1 MSSTSAPAGAYFY
14 AAAPTTIGNIIA
26 GEGPAY
32 NFVTVPVRSGA
43 YFLSS
48 IGAAKQN
55 IPMAYTSS
63 MGLSTLTATGS
74 GDGTSGWGA

>member
-14 AAAPTTIGNIIA
+14 AAAPTTIGNIVAI
-26 GEGPAY
+26 EGPAY

-48 IGAAKQN
+48 IGVANQN
-55 IPMAYTSS
+55 TPMPYTSS

-74 GDGTSGWGA
+74 GDGTSAWGA